1 MGAPGRP
8 LQGDEIL
15 KHKLEERESVRWIFG
30 KTKAQVERAAVQ
42 RPWGRN
48 VLAVFQAQDGW
59 VEQRAGIWVRD
70 TAGKPGHEDIGPR
83 VGR

>member
-15 KHKLEERESVRWIFG
+15 EHKLEETESVRWIFG

-48 VLAVFQAQDGW
+48 VLAVFQAQHGW
-59 VEQRAGIWVRD
+59 VEQRE
-70 TAGKPGHEDIGPR
+70 PGYGSEMQQESQVMRTLAPE
-83 VGR
+83 